1 MLELLPLLRRHEG
14 LRLSAYCC
22 PGGVWTI
29 GWGHTAGVKAG
40 DYVDVDTA
48 DRLLRED
55 AAEAI
60 RQVDS
65 LAAQSGVELTGC
77 RRAALASFVFN
88 AGVGALRR
96 STLWKKICADPS
108 DPAIAAEFSRWIY
121 SGGKIMPG
129 LVVRRKEEAE
139 LYFSGQK

>member
-55 AAEAI
+55 AAEAL

-65 LAAQSGVELTGC
+65 LAAQSGV
-77 RRAALASFVFN
+77 
-88 AGVGALRR
+88 
-96 STLWKKICADPS
+96 
-108 DPAIAAEFSRWIY
+108 
-121 SGGKIMPG
+121 
-129 LVVRRKEEAE
+129 
-139 LYFSGQK
+139 